1 MKSDVFLSSPKSY
14 QKFGYLINKIYDQE
28 HLKITHLVT
37 VSYHIIIS
45 RMINV
50 KNIYEEIRHKPWSS
64 GLGIKPMLL
73 YEETDNQNFQN
84 SLAYRRHLEA
94 NLVRFWSTAKGSRH

>member
-73 YEETDNQNFQN
+73 YEETEGLKVVGLNPSTVYWKDIF
-84 SLAYRRHLEA
+84 HI
-94 NLVRFWSTAKGSRH
+94 NLL

>member
-28 HLKITHLVT
+28 HLKITHLVA

-73 YEETDNQNFQN
+73 YEETEGLKVVGLNP
-84 SLAYRRHLEA
+84 
-94 NLVRFWSTAKGSRH
+94 STVYWKDFFSH